1 MSPELTRPSASKA
14 SFLRLLALIALLSP
28 LFTSCS
34 YNSLVDKR
42 TAVDTQWA
50 NVEAV
55 YQRRSDLIPNL
66 VATVK
71 GAAAS
76 EERILTGVIEA
87 RSQATRINLKAE
99 DLTEENLAKFQQA
112 QDKLGSSLNSALS
125 RLMVVQEQYPQLQSQ
140 GGFMALQSQLEG
152 TESRITTER
161 RRYNELVGDYNASI
175 QRFPANLTSG
185 MFGFKPK
192 PLFKATAGAENAPKV
207 EF

>member
-1 MSPELTRPSASKA
+1 MTPEIK
-14 SFLRLLALIALLSP
+14 LRSTKRLSWLKLFAMVALLSP
-28 LFTSCS
+28 FLSSCS
-34 YNSLVDKR
+34 YNSLVTKR
-42 TAVDTQWA
+42 QAVDTQWA

-66 VATVK
+66 VSTVK

-175 QRFPANLTSG
+175 ATFPSNLTSG

-192 PLFKATAGAENAPKV
+192 PLFKASAGAENAPKV